1 METKRIINKS
11 TMKLKKSKHHK
22 KLQIRIGSTQ
32 SFHQAYKETRESFD
46 TMWNSK
52 LKSRETH
59 THTHTHIYVCM
70 YVCMY
75 VLNQLQCVLLLSIL
89 PFFFIFM

>member
-1 METKRIINKS
+1 
-11 TMKLKKSKHHK
+11 MKLKKSKHHK

-89 PFFFIFM
+89 PNFFFIFM

>member
-1 METKRIINKS
+1 METKWIINKS

-22 KLQIRIGSTQ
+22 KLQIRIASTQ
-32 SFHQAYKETRESFD
+32 SFHQAYKETKESFD

-59 THTHTHIYVCM
+59 THTHIYIYMSVCIKPTLM
-70 YVCMY
+70 CIIIIYFT
-75 VLNQLQCVLLLSIL
+75 II
-89 PFFFIFM
+89 FFIFM